1 MKFNWGVGITIFIIL
16 FVGFMVM
23 MVLKAGKQNHELVT
37 DDYYEKELEFKD
49 ILVKKEIALQTF
61 SEQLKITIEGNHVLF
76 SFPKEVNSE
85 IKGII
90 YFFKPSKE
98 SDDATFDVKT
108 SNNQQKINL
117 NKLSSG
123 MYKVKVD
130 WNVNG
135 EEYYNESTLVIP

>member
-49 ILVKKEIALQTF
+49 ILVKKENALQTF
-61 SEQLKITIEGNHVLF
+61 SEQLKITIEGDHVLF

-85 IKGII
+85 IKGSI

-108 SNNQQKINL
+108 SDNQQQIHL

>member
-49 ILVKKEIALQTF
+49 ILVKKENALQTF

-85 IKGII
+85 IQGTI

-108 SNNQQKINL
+108 SENQQQIHL